1 MVKITELP
9 ITGKMLEDFQ
19 KFFRLHEGPGGWDY
33 MEMITYNP
41 ESPGDV
47 PPICSVCGHGLKYI
61 FVYSKDGNRHGF
73 GVVCAS
79 NLEALQKKDIDKLN
93 YDRTVKLQRKTI
105 LKRMIEHQ
113 TAQNKLNL
121 EVQHYDKV
129 HYIVDIYNRL
139 LDEYGEYTVSSWM
152 VNSYSNSHP
161 FKRYMEFFVSLYYS
175 YERGK
180 LSEKQLSALGRSINK
195 MTVDERM
202 NAFAIAY
209 DEEMDRQSKKNRQS
223 RHYYIVY
230 DMIDKWGL
238 NDWERKFLKS
248 VKEWFEAGKNY
259 SEKQMETIRN
269 VHDKHH
275 ETTCE
280 QMELY

>member
-1 MVKITELP
+1 
-9 ITGKMLEDFQ
+9 
-19 KFFRLHEGPGGWDY
+19 
-33 MEMITYNP
+33 
-41 ESPGDV
+41 
-47 PPICSVCGHGLKYI
+47 
-61 FVYSKDGNRHGF
+61 
-73 GVVCAS
+73 
-79 NLEALQKKDIDKLN
+79 
-93 YDRTVKLQRKTI
+93 
-105 LKRMIEHQ
+105 
-113 TAQNKLNL
+113 
-121 EVQHYDKV
+121 
-129 HYIVDIYNRL
+129 
-139 LDEYGEYTVSSWM
+139 
-152 VNSYSNSHP
+152 
-161 FKRYMEFFVSLYYS
+161 
-175 YERGK
+175 
-180 LSEKQLSALGRSINK
+180 

-269 VHDKHH
+269 IHDKHH

-280 QMELY
+280 QMEIY